1 MIKKFIAALTAIGF
15 VVVLNA
21 QKITISGHVKDKNTG
36 EPIPFANVWIKGTIK
51 GVHTDENAGFSLE
64 TVMGDVICASSVG
77 YMPAELVVKKEGSRN
92 IEIFLCENVLGLG
105 EVIVRPEVDYGKV
118 LFDSIIMNKKH
129 NREKISSIRNFKEL
143 VNTTIYLAIDTNSGV
158 KRFIYDFEEFTTSID
173 NQKYRFT
180 PIFLT
185 EEANGITD
193 SKSERLYGF
202 EKGIFPKLNQTIKSN
217 VLQYL
222 VVDLDFYRN
231 QLYIFDRAF
240 ISPIS
245 DNAMMYYNI
254 YFNDSTYSGNS
265 KIYNFSFTPKNRYAK
280 SFTGNFSVNGNDFSL
295 LRVEVYLLEDANINF
310 VNGFSGKVTYKSLP
324 DGRLFL
330 ERQEIG
336 MNLSLVSDKD
346 SVAVYGSQRLN
357 EISNG
362 DWLLNKTSNF
372 SVSDNL
378 ENINARD
385 WKNQKEFLTK
395 ETADDYKRIDKL
407 KDQPAVKTVDAI
419 GGIVLTSFVNLGK
432 FDVGP
437 VYDIYTN
444 NAVEGNRF
452 SLPLRTG
459 EQMFKYFTIGGI
471 IGYGTKSRDVKY
483 GANIGWQ
490 PFKTDKFIVR
500 LSYADDYSLISQD
513 KFLRFVKKNPNT
525 RGNGNFVASLTT
537 RERDPYLKEEKRYEA
552 RIGLYTDKTYELELS
567 PYYIKS
573 SATDEVRFVRGE
585 TDYGKYKNY
594 GFLFNFRFAFRQH
607 FDRYYFD
614 RIYFITQIPVINLST
629 DIGKVKLPGT
639 EINDLGI
646 YLHFHGSILGYYNF
660 GYINMRYMVNGGYL
674 TGNAPYDMLDMPV
687 GTMSF
692 GYSKYGYNLLHH
704 ATFANNLYT
713 NVHLDFNGG
722 GILLNHIPGIR
733 ELKLREVISVKCHY
747 GSMNDAYKKVFELP
761 GYYDNKMTYPYTEI
775 GIGFTNIFKILR
787 IEYVRQGG
795 NYHKKEHMAYKQ
807 GIFLRGEMSF

>member
-1 MIKKFIAALTAIGF
+1 MAIVFGT
-15 VVVLNA
+15 VLNA
-21 QKITISGHVKDKNTG
+21 QKITVSGHVKDEKTG
-36 EPIPFANVWIKGTIK
+36 EPIPFANVWIKGTLK
-51 GVHTDENAGFSLE
+51 GVHTDENAGFSFE
-64 TVMGDVICASSVG
+64 TTTGAVICASSVG
-77 YMPAELVVKKEGSRN
+77 YIPAELIIKKDGSHN
-92 IEIFLCENVLGLG
+92 IEILLREKVLGLG
-105 EVIVRPEVDYGKV
+105 EVIVRPEVDYGKA
-118 LFDSIIMNKKH
+118 LFDSIITNKKQ
-129 NREKISSIRNFKEL
+129 NREKIASIRNYREL

-158 KRFIYDFEEFTTSID
+158 KRFINDFEEVTTSVD

-180 PIFLT
+180 PMFLS
-185 EEANGITD
+185 EEVNRITD
-193 SKSERLYGF
+193 NKSERLHGS

-240 ISPIS
+240 ISPVS

-265 KIYNFSFTPKNRYAK
+265 KIYNFSFTPKNRYAR
-280 SFTGNFSVNGNDFSL
+280 SFTGNFSVRGDDFSL

-310 VNGFSGKVTYKSLP
+310 VNGFKGKVTYKSLP
-324 DGRLFL
+324 DGRLFP

-336 MNLSLVSDKD
+336 MNLSLISDKD
-346 SVAVYGSQRLN
+346 SVAVYGSQRLD

-378 ENINARD
+378 ENVNARD
-385 WKNQKEFLTK
+385 WKKQEEFLT
-395 ETADDYKRIDKL
+395 EENPDDYKRIDRL
-407 KDQPAVKTVDAI
+407 KEQPAVRTVDAI
-419 GGIVLTSFVNLGK
+419 GGIVLTSFVNLGN

-437 VYDIYTN
+437 VYDIYTT
-444 NAVEGNRF
+444 NAVEGSRF

-459 EQMFKYFTIGGI
+459 EQMFKYFTVGGI
-471 IGYGTKSRDVKY
+471 IGYGTKSKEVKY

-490 PFKTDKFIVR
+490 PFKTDIFIIR
-500 LSYADDYSLISQD
+500 LSYADDYSLVSQD

-552 RIGLYTDKTYELELS
+552 RIGLYTDKTYEFELS
-567 PYYIKS
+567 PYYIKNS
-573 SATDEVRFVRGE
+573 STDEVRFVRQE
-585 TDYGKYKNY
+585 IDYGSYINY
-594 GFLFNFRFAFRQH
+594 GFLFNFRFAFKQH

-614 RIYFITQIPVINLST
+614 RVYFITQIPVINLSM
-629 DIGKVKLPGT
+629 DIGRVELPGT
-639 EINDLGI
+639 EISDSDL
-646 YLHFHGSILGYYNF
+646 YSHFHGSILGYYNL
-660 GYINMRYMVNGGYL
+660 GPIAMRYMVNGGYL
-674 TGNAPYDMLDMPV
+674 TGYAPYDMLDMPV

-713 NVHLDFNGG
+713 NLHLEFSGG

-761 GYYDNKMTYPYTEI
+761 GYYNNKMTYPYAEV
-775 GIGFTNIFKILR
+775 GIGLTNIFKILR

-795 NYHKKEHMAYKQ
+795 NYHNEEHMAYKQ
-807 GIFLRGEMSF
+807 GIFFRGEMSF